1 MHLPALRTAR
11 TLTLTAALAV
21 AVPVLSASA
30 GPGTPVAA
38 QAAAPRAE
46 RLEPLVFAHRGASGY
61 RPEHTLS
68 AYDLAVRMGA
78 DVIEPDL
85 VATKDGVLVARHEN
99 EISGTTDI
107 AERQEFAALRT
118 TKTIDGRPVTG
129 WFTEDLTLAQ
139 LRTLRAVE
147 RLPEVRQENT
157 IHDGRY
163 LVPTFTEVIDFAAAA
178 SRATGRTIG
187 IAPETKHPTYFDS
200 IGLSLE
206 GPLLQALRD
215 ARLNRPRADVY
226 VQSFEEANLRDLRR
240 LGLRTQVVQLT
251 SAGTTSRPYDHVVS
265 GDPETYAQMTTFAG
279 LREVATYATVLGPD
293 ITQILPRDGAGVQQ
307 APTRLVVDAHRARLD
322 VVPYTFRAENQFLP
336 AQYQLGT
343 DPNDFGDVFGFLQD
357 AFATGID
364 GFFIDQPDLGVAA
377 REDLYG
383 FAHGIAH
390 PQAAAVQPEAAQRAE
405 HLREPVT
412 AAAG

>member
-1 MHLPALRTAR
+1 MHLLPRTTR
-11 TLTLTAALAV
+11 TLTLAAALAV
-21 AVPVLSASA
+21 ALPLLSTS
-30 GPGTPVAA
+30 GGPVAPVA
-38 QAAAPRAE
+38 EAAAPRAE
-46 RLEPLVFAHRGASGY
+46 RLEPLVFAPRGASGH
-61 RPEHTLS
+61 RPEHTLA
-68 AYDLAVRMGA
+68 AYDLGIRMGA

-85 VATKDGVLVARHEN
+85 VSTKDGVLVARHEN

-107 AERQEFAALRT
+107 SRRPEFATLRA
-118 TKTIDGRPVTG
+118 TKVIDGQPVTG

-147 RLPEVRQENT
+147 RLPAVRQENT

-163 LVPTFTEVIDFAAAA
+163 LVPTLTEVIALAAKA
-178 SRATGRTIG
+178 SRETGRRIG

-206 GPLLQALRD
+206 EPLLRALRD
-215 ARLNRPRADVY
+215 ANLDRPRADVW

-251 SAGTTSRPYDHVVS
+251 SAGPTARPYDHVVAN
-265 GDPETYAQMTTFAG
+265 DPETYAQMTTFAG
-279 LREVATYATVLGPD
+279 LREVARYATVLGPD
-293 ITQILPRDGAGVQQ
+293 ITQVLPRVAGVQQ
-307 APTRLVVDAHRARLD
+307 PATRLVVDAHRAGLD

-336 AQYQLGT
+336 TQYRRGA
-343 DPNDFGDVFGFLQD
+343 DPNAYGDVFSFLQD

-364 GFFIDQPDLGVAA
+364 GFFIDQPDLGFAA

-383 FAHGIAH
+383 EHGVEH
-390 PQAAAVQPEAAQRAE
+390 PQAAAVQPPAAARAE
-405 HLREPVT
+405 QARELATV
-412 AAAG
+412 GSG

>member
-1 MHLPALRTAR
+1 MHLLPRRTAR

-21 AVPVLSASA
+21 AVPVLSASG
-30 GPGTPVAA
+30 GPTTPVAA
-38 QAAAPRAE
+38 EAAPRVE

-61 RPEHTLS
+61 RPEHTLA

-78 DVIEPDL
+78 DVIEPD
-85 VATKDGVLVARHEN
+85 VVSTKDGVLVVRHEN

-107 AERQEFAALRT
+107 ATRPEFAALRT
-118 TKTIDGRPVTG
+118 TKTIDGTPLTG

-147 RLPEVRQENT
+147 RLPAAREENT

-163 LVPTFTEVIDFAAAA
+163 TVPTLTEVIDFAAAA
-178 SRATGRTIG
+178 SRATGRKIG

-206 GPLLQALRD
+206 EPLLQALRD
-215 ARLNRPRADVY
+215 AGLNRRRADVY

-251 SAGTTSRPYDHVVS
+251 SAGATARPYDHVVA
-265 GDPETYAQMTTFAG
+265 GDPETYAQMTTFVG
-279 LREVATYATVLGPD
+279 LREVATYATVLAPD
-293 ITQILPRDGAGVQQ
+293 ITQILPRDSTGGQQ
-307 APTRLVVDAHRARLD
+307 APTRLVVDAHRAGLD
-322 VVPYTFRAENQFLP
+322 VVPYTFRAENSFLP
-336 AQYQLGT
+336 AQYRRGT
-343 DPNDFGDVFGFLQD
+343 DPNAYGDVLSFLQD

-364 GFFIDQPDLGVAA
+364 GFFIDQPDLGFAA

-383 FAHGIAH
+383 FEHGIAH
-390 PQAAAVQPEAAQRAE
+390 PQAAAVQPPAAQQAE
-405 HLREPVT
+405 QQREVVT
-412 AAAG
+412 AGSG